1 MTTPTW
7 LGESYLAAQAVSS
20 FLMLYSESLSRRET
34 SPGETHQTTQATS
47 SSPKPSL
54 WASRPSSGLSN
65 MQDSAEFDTL
75 RREMSERINSEELDR
90 ETLEARHGQVWST
103 EEMQK
108 DYEVLGFLSP
118 FIYVRRKS
126 DMKTGTLTFQHQP
139 RYYFGWKDA

>member
-1 MTTPTW
+1 
-7 LGESYLAAQAVSS
+7 
-20 FLMLYSESLSRRET
+20 
-34 SPGETHQTTQATS
+34 
-47 SSPKPSL
+47 
-54 WASRPSSGLSN
+54 